1 MIDETQDAATLAK
14 EPEPWEFRAKPAW
27 QRLIIMLG
35 GVTVN
40 LLLGFF
46 IYIMVVFAYGEEKLN
61 QWNSLLRASS
71 YVDWEC
77 NNLNSLLNEFVETH
91 NVIFQ
96 QKSKEYKDEY
106 ILRREAH
113 AFNKAFTYIESL
125 SDAKTLLMKYGDK
138 DLYEIFLKFVA
149 AKFIEQTR
157 YGSQIH
163 QNNACFVYMGL
174 PIVKLDSIYR
184 GMMNDADVYKFKP
197 LMDVAEYELLE
208 SLLFQKPFGD
218 NIYFGW
224 KKLAFQMGLI

>member
-1 MIDETQDAATLAK
+1 LWKYLRHNFNNHIKNNNDDDDDDYDNNNNDDDDNDNNN
-14 EPEPWEFRAKPAW
+14 
-27 QRLIIMLG
+27 II
-35 GVTVN
+35 N
-40 LLLGFF
+40 
-46 IYIMVVFAYGEEKLN
+46 
-61 QWNSLLRASS
+61 NSKQ
-71 YVDWEC
+71 Y
-77 NNLNSLLNEFVETH
+77 NSLLNEFVETH